1 MIVKTLTQYE
11 SRVYDTCIMRD
22 RAYPAEVEVLTRTS
36 APQARAI
43 ATVQQTDGV
52 GSAVFG
58 LIILGLLV
66 SVLIGGT

>member
-22 RAYPAEVEVLTRTS
+22 RAYPAEVEVLTRTP

-52 GSAVFG
+52 SAVFG